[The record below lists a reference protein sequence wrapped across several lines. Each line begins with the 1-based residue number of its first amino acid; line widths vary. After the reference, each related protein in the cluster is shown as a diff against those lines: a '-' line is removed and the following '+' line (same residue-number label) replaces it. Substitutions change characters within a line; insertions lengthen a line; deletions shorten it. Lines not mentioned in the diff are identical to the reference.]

1 MKLEDVANRAKVSS
15 ATVSRVL
22 NDAGPV
28 RNTTKARVL
37 KAVQDLKY
45 HPISTLEP

>member
-1 MKLEDVANRAKVSS
+1 MKLEDVAKRAKVSI

-22 NDAGPV
+22 NEVGPV

-37 KAVQDLKY
+37 KVVQD
-45 HPISTLEP
+45 